1 MLGESTSGCAR
12 GEKKVGPVGT
22 NGLMDLRFL
31 MEPRRS
37 YSLKDCF
44 FGPVGP
50 RLLIRGGDLHEVVLH
65 EVEPVSICTTC
76 LKEELSACTKVVG

>member
-1 MLGESTSGCAR
+1 MLGESMSGCAR
-12 GEKKVGPVGT
+12 GETKVGPVAS

-31 MEPRRS
+31 RDPRRS

-50 RLLIRGGDLHEVVLH
+50 RLLIGGDLHEVVWQ

-76 LKEELSACTKVVG
+76 LKEVVSACTKVVG